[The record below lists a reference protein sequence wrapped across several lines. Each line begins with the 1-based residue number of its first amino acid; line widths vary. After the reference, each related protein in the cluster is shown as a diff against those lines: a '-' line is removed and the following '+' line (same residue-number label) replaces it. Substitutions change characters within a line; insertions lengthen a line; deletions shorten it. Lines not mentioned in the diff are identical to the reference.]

1 MPTRIA
7 ILGREK
13 SIATLARK
21 IYRIEGE
28 GAAELQGRAE
38 AALLAANP
46 RLASRSGFRSG
57 AAIVV
62 PSVRGLEL
70 SDAVVGIQADG
81 GGLTGEAKL
90 RLQGLASRMEDGFQK
105 DAERRAEA
113 LSRLSDRTFLAEAR
127 AALPESN
134 AVLKKLAVR
143 LAKQEEETKAEAER
157 LAKAVDTALEGLET
171 LEKLG
176 SLPGRNRP

>member
-1 MPTRIA
+1 MPTQIA

-13 SIATLARK
+13 TIATLARK

-28 GAAELQGRAE
+28 GAAGLQRRAE
-38 AALLAANP
+38 AALLATNP
-46 RLASRSGFRSG
+46 RLVSRDGFRSG

-62 PSVRGLEL
+62 PRVRGLEF
-70 SDAVVGIQADG
+70 SDAVVGTKADG
-81 GGLTGEAKL
+81 GGPTGEAKL

-113 LSRLSDRTFLAEAR
+113 LSRLSDREFLAEAR
-127 AALPESN
+127 AALPQSN
-134 AVLKKLAVR
+134 PILKKLAER
-143 LAKQEEETKAEAER
+143 LAQQEEETKVEAER
-157 LAKAVDTALEGLET
+157 LAKVVDSALEGLEA

-176 SLPGRNRP
+176 RRPG